1 MKKVDIFF
9 IHFLFFIK
17 IYKKELFILFQ
28 GIFYFAD
35 CIFSYIGV
43 CKKNKMIY
51 IINKRNRN
59 REHNVFSA
67 ANPSVWGLNN

>member
-35 CIFSYIGV
+35 CRSKGEKGGKLN
-43 CKKNKMIY
+43 KK
-51 IINKRNRN
+51 
-59 REHNVFSA
+59 EV
-67 ANPSVWGLNN
+67 